1 MVYEGKEKYIFVSYS
16 HKDTARVLPDL
27 SAGQRSGLPATAPK

>member
-16 HKDTARVLPDL
+16 HKDMPDL
-27 SAGQRSGLPATAPK
+27 SAGRRSGLPATVPK